1 MKCATEP
8 VADQLRKYRPCSDLL
23 ILKSNLPRVLIE
35 VNSTRTLEWPPDL
48 IRMLLQG
55 AAIVRL
61 ADVEGFVL
69 VAFFIHPNGEVTRY
83 VLFKGNDQVVCSAS
97 YKTSS

>member
-1 MKCATEP
+1 
-8 VADQLRKYRPCSDLL
+8 
-23 ILKSNLPRVLIE
+23 
-35 VNSTRTLEWPPDL
+35 
-48 IRMLLQG
+48 MLLQG